1 LCKTKFLAK
10 FWRESLSEEEPMR
23 VMTANDAECHQTLMT
38 EIAQSNCTVDP
49 GEYVT
54 LWLKH
59 VAL

>member
-1 LCKTKFLAK
+1 LAL
-10 FWRESLSEEEPMR
+10 RLI
-23 VMTANDAECHQTLMT
+23 HQHLMT
-38 EIAQSNCTVDP
+38 EIAQSHRTGNP